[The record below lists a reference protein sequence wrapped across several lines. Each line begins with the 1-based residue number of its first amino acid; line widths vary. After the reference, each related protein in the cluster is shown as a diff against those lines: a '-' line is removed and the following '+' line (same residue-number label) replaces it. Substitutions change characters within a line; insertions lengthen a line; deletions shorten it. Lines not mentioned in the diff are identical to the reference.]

1 MTQEDQAGSKRIRV
15 LIAHEVRLVRDGLA
29 SLLLKSPELAVVEL
43 PLEETK
49 LKEKQD
55 GGAVDVV
62 LAVAWSDINAAPGQI
77 RRIKNA
83 LPGAKIVVI
92 AVSETENESL
102 EYIEAGAS
110 GYVLPG
116 SRPEDLIETIQK
128 VHRGEVS
135 CPPDVLARLFE
146 RIVSLRAQIEITKDN
161 QLSSLTQRELEVLH
175 LVADG
180 MSNKEISAHLG
191 VELQTVKN
199 HVHNILE
206 KLRVNNR
213 REAVALSRKLGL
225 AVGSN

>member
-1 MTQEDQAGSKRIRV
+1 MTQEDQAGSKRITV

-43 PLEETK
+43 PLEENK
-49 LKEKQD
+49 LKEKQKGD
-55 GGAVDVV
+55 TVDIV
-62 LAVAWSDINAAPGQI
+62 LAVAWSDINDAPSRI
-77 RRIKNA
+77 RKIKYA
-83 LPGAKIVVI
+83 FPDAKIVVI
-92 AVSETENESL
+92 AISETENECL

-110 GYVLPG
+110 GYVLSG

-146 RIVSLRAQIEITKDN
+146 RIVSLRAQIEITKDS

-180 MSNKEISAHLG
+180 MSNKEISVRLG

-206 KLRVNNR
+206 KLRVSNR

-225 AVGSN
+225 AVEIN